1 MEVPVQLAV
10 RIKPSLTTASTS
22 PEEENKNTTTKS
34 VRSIPAP
41 NIGQDGLIQVEN
53 HTFPVTY
60 AFPEDITQKEVYL
73 KTVYPL
79 VWLILDGYDLS
90 IIAYGQKRTGKTFT
104 LFGVPANFIGNT
116 YDLSAEGLV
125 QQCARE
131 LFHQLSILTTRN
143 YAITIEWTE
152 INGEVVRDLLD
163 SGSVPCYNINDIFY
177 WLRIGFQN
185 KNTPKTPIH
194 SESHTLFT
202 LKLEQQWISKEGL
215 IQHRLA
221 TLSFMDLCGTD
232 RTLNE
237 NIPSDLGLQS
247 LEKVVNQLT
256 CPVNERPSAIDYN
269 QTTLTTLLKDAF
281 GGRAQTL
288 MILCTSAEQKDLT
301 ETISNLQ
308 FAYKVRCVKNHVIMN
323 TFSDNNTRYVQ
334 LPPPAQQTS
343 PGNFAMGLQF
353 SASPW
358 FKLVSNAEGLFSR

>member
-1 MEVPVQLAV
+1 MDIVPIQLAV
-10 RIKPSLTTASTS
+10 RIKPSSPASTLIDG
-22 PEEENKNTTTKS
+22 EEKLKNTTKC

-41 NIGQDGLIQVEN
+41 DIGHGGLIQAEN

-60 AFPEDITQKEVYL
+60 AFPEQITQKELYL
-73 KTVYPL
+73 TVCPMIWL
-79 VWLILDGYDLS
+79 VLEGFDFS
-90 IIAYGQKRTGKTFT
+90 IITYGQKGTGKTYT
-104 LFGVPANFIGNT
+104 LFGVPANFSGNT
-116 YDLSAEGLV
+116 YDLSMEGLV

-131 LFHQLSILTTRN
+131 LFHQLSILTSRN

-185 KNTPKTPIH
+185 KNSPKSPIH

-232 RTLNE
+232 RTQNE
-237 NIPSDLGLQS
+237 NIPTDLGLQS

-256 CPVNERPSAIDYN
+256 CPAVERPSAIDYN

-308 FAYKVRCVKNHVIMN
+308 FACKVQYVKNHVTMN
-323 TFSDNNTRYVQ
+323 TFSDNNTRFVPAIQ
-334 LPPPAQQTS
+334 LPQPPQHALPQ
-343 PGNFAMGLQF
+343 FA
-353 SASPW
+353 ASSW

>member
-1 MEVPVQLAV
+1 MELVPVSLAV
-10 RIKPSLTTASTS
+10 RIKESS
-22 PEEENKNTTTKS
+22 PTIETIDGEEKLKC

-41 NIGQDGLIQVEN
+41 DIGHGGLIQAEN

-60 AFPEDITQKEVYL
+60 AFPEHITQKELGLIVC
-73 KTVYPL
+73 PMI
-79 VWLILDGYDLS
+79 WLILEGFDFS
-90 IIAYGQKRTGKTFT
+90 IITYGQKGTGKTFT
-104 LFGVPANFIGNT
+104 LFGVPANFSGNT
-116 YDLSAEGLV
+116 YDLSMEGLV

-131 LFHQLSILTTRN
+131 LFDQLSIFSNRN

-185 KNTPKTPIH
+185 KNSPKSPIH

-232 RTLNE
+232 RTQNE
-237 NIPSDLGLQS
+237 NIPTDLGLQS

-256 CPVNERPSAIDYN
+256 CPAVDRPSAIDYN

-308 FAYKVRCVKNHVIMN
+308 FACKVQNVKNHVTMN
-323 TFSDNNTRYVQ
+323 TFSDNNTRFVPAIQ
-334 LPPPAQQTS
+334 LPPPPQQVL
-343 PGNFAMGLQF
+343 PQFA
-353 SASPW
+353 ASSW